1 MIKVDFVNQ
10 LGFFPVCNFKLF
22 SWFMEI
28 SASTYSF
35 MHVHTAEVLSETK
48 EMFFFLDWW
57 SALLIRQSD

>member
-48 EMFFFLDWW
+48 EMFY
-57 SALLIRQSD
+57 S

>member
-1 MIKVDFVNQ
+1 MIKVDFVDQ

-48 EMFFFLDWW
+48 EMFF
-57 SALLIRQSD
+57 S